1 MFFASLGLSMV
12 CLMAATAAQ
21 ERHWQVLLSAAVVIG
36 LGGLFIATVGVVIEN
51 LSRDRIAYESPV
63 FWNFNIG
70 LSLVYSSYFALFF
83 LAAAGRLTFPS
94 ENRSTPLRI
103 VMFVQHLL
111 LTFGIGWGI
120 ARASVAAGGFRSD
133 ASLFGVLSAY
143 LILLSLHWYLMGS
156 FLIGEMPRLS
166 SRAKRRLPQSFLG
179 RAFLTWFNPGP
190 GSGYVFAVANLGSAL
205 LLVLVAIG
213 FGRVLVGPQ
222 PTTWVSTSTRYMEM
236 AVSFSLLS
244 FGYVAFYLGLGRL
257 LITLL
262 RRLAPLGM
270 PISLFIQALLLL
282 IFCVTPLLIDEI
294 AGRHHFDYSLLHV
307 FNPPLTMEAI
317 DRQTVDVNLAIL
329 IVLGSGLVMFLTN
342 LRSIVAEVRQVR
354 TEAPQRVI
362 EEEEALHPKPT
373 VVPVNPFE

>member
-1 MFFASLGLSMV
+1 
-12 CLMAATAAQ
+12 
-21 ERHWQVLLSAAVVIG
+21 
-36 LGGLFIATVGVVIEN
+36 
-51 LSRDRIAYESPV
+51 
-63 FWNFNIG
+63 
-70 LSLVYSSYFALFF
+70 LVYASYFALFF

-103 VMFVQHLL
+103 VMFVQQLL

-120 ARASVAAGGFRSD
+120 ARASVSAGRFRND
-133 ASLFGVLSAY
+133 AELFGMLSAY

-166 SRAKRRLPQSFLG
+166 GRAMRRLPQSFLG

-205 LLVLVAIG
+205 LLVLVGIG
-213 FGRVLVGPQ
+213 FGRGAVGPQ
-222 PTTWVSTSTRYMEM
+222 STTWGSTSTKYMEM
-236 AVSFSLLS
+236 AISFSLLS

-262 RRLAPLGM
+262 RRVAPLGM
-270 PISLFIQALLLL
+270 PVSLFIQALLIL
-282 IFCVTPLLIDEI
+282 IFCVTPLIIDEI
-294 AGRHHFDYSLLHV
+294 AGRHHFDYSLLYV

-317 DRQTVDVNLAIL
+317 DRQSVDVNLAVS
-329 IVLGSGLVMFLTN
+329 IVLGSGLIMFLTN
-342 LRSIVAEVRQVR
+342 LRSIVGEVRQVR

-362 EEEEALHPKPT
+362 EEEEQLHPKPA